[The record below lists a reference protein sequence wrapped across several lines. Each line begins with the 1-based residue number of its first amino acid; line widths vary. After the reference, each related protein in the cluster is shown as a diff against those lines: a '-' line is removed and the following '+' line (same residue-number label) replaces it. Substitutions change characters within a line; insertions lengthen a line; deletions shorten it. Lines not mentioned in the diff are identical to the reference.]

1 METEL
6 KQIIK
11 KKKHENEVYLLH
23 VREQKTTGY
32 DLIQ

>member
-11 KKKHENEVYLLH
+11 KKHENEVYVLH